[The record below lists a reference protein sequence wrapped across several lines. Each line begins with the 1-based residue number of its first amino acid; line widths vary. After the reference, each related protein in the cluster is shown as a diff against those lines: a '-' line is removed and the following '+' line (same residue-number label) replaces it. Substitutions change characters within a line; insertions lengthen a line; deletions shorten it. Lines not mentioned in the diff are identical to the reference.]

1 MNIKEQ
7 IKSNLLLEA
16 VVKYVVKLEDDRYFN
31 IVKKGNFDLI
41 KKVSSVKEAKFFD
54 SKEDADKIAKDF
66 NGTVVEI
73 KRR

>member
-16 VVKYVVKLEDDRYFN
+16 VVKYVVKLEDDKYYN

-41 KKVSSVKEAKFFD
+41 KKVSSIKEAKFFD
-54 SKEDADKIAKDF
+54 SKEDADNIAKDF
-66 NGTVVEI
+66 NGKVVEI